1 MLFNVFV
8 TIHVITC
15 FLLIVVV
22 LMQSSKGGGLSGAF
36 GGGGGQTVFGGRET
50 ATFLSKATTYLAV
63 LFMVTSLSLA
73 FLSAGRGGQ
82 EQESALRRAAQR
94 QQWGTVVPEE
104 QKNVNDILGN
114 VPEPVQEGQEEAA
127 GTQEQ
132 ETGKPEQ
139 Q

>member
-8 TIHVITC
+8 TIHVIAC

-63 LFMVTSLSLA
+63 IFMVTSLSLA

-82 EQESALRRAAQR
+82 EQESALRKAAQR
-94 QQWGTVVPEE
+94 EQWGTVVPEE
-104 QKNVNDILGN
+104 QTNVDELLGN
-114 VPEPVQEGQEEAA
+114 IPESTEEGAEGAA
-127 GTQEQ
+127 ETE

-139 Q
+139 P